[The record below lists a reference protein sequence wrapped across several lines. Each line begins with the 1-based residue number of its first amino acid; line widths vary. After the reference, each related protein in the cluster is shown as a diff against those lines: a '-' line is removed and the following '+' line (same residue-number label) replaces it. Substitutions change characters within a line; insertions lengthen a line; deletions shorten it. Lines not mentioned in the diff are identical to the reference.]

1 MKKFLVILMILALCL
16 TAATACGKDESLD
29 KAAEYVRSLY
39 VGSDVTPAD
48 FDVVGKLKLDGAD
61 YTVEWSVDVADGVSV
76 KESATEGFF
85 TVDVNEKTESEISYK
100 LTLTVKNAKGKTAE
114 RTLSFKVPAYK
125 VTSYAEYAAAEK
137 DAVVVVRGIITGI
150 FSNTNGS
157 SGNGIYIQD
166 LKGEGGYY
174 VYGLAEGKD
183 PEADLGLKVGMTIEA
198 SGTKDTYNGL
208 YEVMNAAVEILDS
221 EIKTVEPM
229 DYTEIYKN
237 AAELNDASLVDK
249 QSVLVT
255 LKGVEITDQKTDNGY
270 YNFKLGDKSTYIR
283 ISSSN
288 NCISKDAIEAFKK
301 AHTDNFGFIADV
313 TGIVQLYN
321 GNFYLIP
328 ADENA
333 LTNFRLPERSDAEK
347 LAMELGTV
355 KVDGVF
361 TENKTITLPL
371 AGSTYAD
378 VTYTWTSDS
387 ANVVVGAN
395 GEVAITVPD
404 APAKATLTLVAKCGA
419 VSETKTF
426 ELSLSKLATAVDVVN
441 AAYALGEGESLPGT
455 YTLSGIVTE
464 INTAYDAKYG
474 NVTVTIVVED
484 MADKKIECYRLQGE
498 GCDKI
503 AVGDNITVTGVIKN
517 YKGKVEFDAKCT
529 LDSAKTQAEVVDAL
543 YALAD
548 GAALEGK
555 YTLTGVITKVD
566 TAYDE
571 KYGNVTVTI
580 QVGDKADKPVMCY
593 RLKGEAAATIA
604 VGDTITVFGDLKN
617 YKNTFEFNSGCK
629 IVTVVKAGA

>member
-16 TAATACGKDESLD
+16 TAVTACGKDESLD

-48 FDVVGKLKLDGAD
+48 FDVVSKLKLDGAD
-61 YTVEWSVDVADGVSV
+61 YTVEWSVDVAEGVTV
-76 KESATEGFF
+76 KESATEGFY

-166 LKGEGGYY
+166 LNGEGGYY

-208 YEVMNAAVEILDS
+208 YEVMNAAIEILDS
-221 EIKTVEPM
+221 TVKTVEPV

-237 AAELNDASLVDK
+237 APTLDDASLVGK
-249 QSVLVT
+249 QSFLVT

-288 NCISKDAIEAFKK
+288 NCITKDEIESFKK

-313 TGIVQLYN
+313 TGIIQLYN

-328 ADENA
+328 ADANA
-333 LTNFRLPERSDAEK
+333 LSNLRLPERSDAEK
-347 LAMELGTV
+347 LAMEIGTV
-355 KVDGVF
+355 TIPGVF
-361 TENKTITLPL
+361 AEDATITLPL
-371 AGSTYAD
+371 AGTTYPE
-378 VTYTWTSDS
+378 VTYTWAVSST
-387 ANVVVGAN
+387 NVAINGA
-395 GEVAITVPD
+395 EAKITVPA
-404 APAKATLTLVAKCGA
+404 APEKVTFTLTAKCGA
-419 VSETKTF
+419 ATETKTF
-426 ELSLSKLATAVDVVN
+426 ETSLSKLSNPADIVKAS
-441 AAYALGEGESLPGT
+441 YALADGESLPVNV
-455 YTLSGIVTE
+455 TLSGVITE
-464 INTAYDAKYG
+464 IKDAYSEQYG
-474 NVTVTIVVED
+474 NISVIIVVED
-484 MADKKIECYRLQGE
+484 MGDMPILCYRMIGD
-498 GCDKI
+498 GIDKL
-503 AVGDNITVTGVIKN
+503 AVGDNITVTGKMKN
-517 YKGKVEFDAKCT
+517 YKGTIEFDSKCT
-529 LDSAKTQAEVVDAL
+529 LDAAKTQASVVDEL
-543 YALAD
+543 YALAS
-548 GAALEGK
+548 GKALESK
-555 YTLTGVITKVD
+555 YALTGVIKTVD
-566 TAYDE
+566 TAYDA

-580 QVGDKADKPVMCY
+580 QVGDKADKLVQCY
-593 RLKGEAAATIA
+593 RLKGTGADTIA
-604 VGDTITVFGDLKN
+604 VGDTITVYGDLKN
-617 YKNTFEFNSGCK
+617 YNGTYEFNSGCK
-629 IVTVVKAGA
+629 IVAVVKAGA